1 MRNSHATYHVYF
13 FRRLIFMV
21 AWAYDGNPSV
31 LYHCSAMTS
40 VTYQTRPKTQTTSK
54 SKKFVKLK

>member
-40 VTYQTRPKTQTTSK
+40 VTYQTRSKTQTTSK
-54 SKKFVKLK
+54 SKNS